1 MHSKRLLF
9 IVWPCVDWLFARR
22 PRLLHLIYASSHTQC
37 TTSVIPFI
45 HLFRFTSTTSAMLFN
60 YDATHRLHFMMS
72 ICILHSQTSLFVLFF
87 FFDCVSFA
95 NACSPRLIC
104 AFRKC
109 EWCALLSRI
118 MSLFHS
124 FFAQVKSWSIAVAS
138 SHLHIFLLL
147 FLLLLL
153 FTKTFAFIAMLIDIK
168 AGIIPYRC
176 GTAVECAHCTPTSQ
190 PSNQPTDQK
199 WSIKNYF
206 KLFHSKCCMQ
216 FELVIHE

>member
-87 FFDCVSFA
+87 FRLCFFRQCMQPTAHMCISQVWVMRIVVANHVSFPFVLR
-95 NACSPRLIC
+95 S
-104 AFRKC
+104 
-109 EWCALLSRI
+109 SQI
-118 MSLFHS
+118 MKYCGRVFS
-124 FFAQVKSWSIAVAS
+124 S
-138 SHLHIFLLL
+138 SHIF
-147 FLLLLL
+147 
-153 FTKTFAFIAMLIDIK
+153 
-168 AGIIPYRC
+168 
-176 GTAVECAHCTPTSQ
+176 VVVS
-190 PSNQPTDQK
+190 S
-199 WSIKNYF
+199 SSS
-206 KLFHSKCCMQ
+206 FHENFRFYCNANW
-216 FELVIHE
+216 H